1 MEWLKKTSIL
11 LLKKSPSELL
21 RGCAV
26 LAEEYNELGL
36 QLYNLSFYH
45 FWEVLLDEQKKL
57 LVDNIKRIL
66 TYNPKPFLL
75 VRKTFLAL
83 A

>member
-1 MEWLKKTSIL
+1 
-11 LLKKSPSELL
+11 
-21 RGCAV
+21 
-26 LAEEYNELGL
+26 
-36 QLYNLSFYH
+36 
-45 FWEVLLDEQKKL
+45 VLLDEQKKL

-83 A
+83 AEFMNRKKCSFELSSSLLADCAGDSSSFAKQLYYKELEF